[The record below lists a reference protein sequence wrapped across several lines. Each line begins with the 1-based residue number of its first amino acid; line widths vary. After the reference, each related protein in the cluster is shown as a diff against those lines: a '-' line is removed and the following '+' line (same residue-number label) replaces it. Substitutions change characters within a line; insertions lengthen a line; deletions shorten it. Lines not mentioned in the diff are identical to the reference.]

1 LTRGEREEKKFIK
14 LFLDLAIDETAA
26 ETLSSFASSRSD
38 VGEYERSRAESFSS
52 GSDEVASYKM
62 LKNIHKVGLHNFI
75 FSIIILLQ

>member
-1 LTRGEREEKKFIK
+1 MDEDSPRES
-14 LFLDLAIDETAA
+14 
-26 ETLSSFASSRSD
+26 LSSFASSRSG

-62 LKNIHKVGLHNFI
+62 LKNIHKVGLHSFI